1 MTETEK
7 VNYLINEIGVYAA
20 TLLANEVIV
29 ENIESRGPLDRF
41 EYWIEVRKQ
50 LFNFKIKEYERISKR

>member
-7 VNYLINEIGVYAA
+7 VNHLINEIGVYAA

-50 LFNFKIKEYERISKR
+50 LFDFKIKEYERISKR

>member
-7 VNYLINEIGVYAA
+7 VNHLINEIGVYAA
-20 TLLANEVIV
+20 TLLANEVIA
-29 ENIESRGPLDRF
+29 ENIESRGSLDRF

>member
-7 VNYLINEIGVYAA
+7 VNNLVNEIGVYAA
-20 TLLANEVIV
+20 TLLANEVIT
-29 ENIESRGPLDRF
+29 ENIESKGSLDRF

>member
-7 VNYLINEIGVYAA
+7 VNQLINEIGVYAA

>member
-7 VNYLINEIGVYAA
+7 VNHLINEIGVYAA

>member
-7 VNYLINEIGVYAA
+7 VNNLVNEIGVYAA
-20 TLLANEVIV
+20 TLLANEVIT